1 MPAEHWIEVGRLD
14 EIPRRGARR
23 VTRPGV
29 PTPIAVFR
37 TANDQVFALADRCPH
52 LGGPLSEGIVQGL
65 AVACPL
71 HGWVIS
77 LEDGRA
83 EAPDEGCVNAIALK
97 LVEDRIFMLIA
108 PLSAQGTSNAEPSQG
123 KERATAAYFGVPR
136 KDCRLG
142 DRAIGYEADERPNRR
157 S

>member
-1 MPAEHWIEVGRLD
+1 MPPERWVEVGRLD
-14 EIPRRGARR
+14 DIPRRGARR

-37 TANDQVFALADRCPH
+37 TADDQVFALVDRCPH
-52 LGGPLSEGIVQGL
+52 LGGPLSEGIVQGR

-71 HGWVIS
+71 HGWVIG

-83 EAPDEGCVNAIALK
+83 EAPDEGCTNTMTLK
-97 LVEDRIFMLIA
+97 LVEDRIYMSA
-108 PLSAQGTSNAEPSQG
+108 PPLPHDP
-123 KERATAAYFGVPR
+123 KDVERQTFELESPENG
-136 KDCRLG
+136 
-142 DRAIGYEADERPNRR
+142 